1 MKEINK
7 SALNIIGILF
17 AGLLLAYTGYQT
29 FSLLLEVSG
38 SPLIAAIGLIMFE
51 VGMLYWWQVFRN
63 SAEGLMQM
71 ALSFLVFIAC
81 LTFVVMATALKLG
94 AVDAAVLGINTPA
107 KIITAAAVIHGAAK
121 LFSPSLPPETMRL
134 IGGRIQEG
142 KILNTANEKFE
153 KRIDGIARDVADGM
167 VEEWT
172 ARLTTNFNTKYGTR
186 YQLAGRAEPVVVEG
200 QTATADTPRAPRP
213 SWRDRVFGRPA
224 ATQTAPQDAQP
235 AQDAQPDAATIA
247 AVLAA
252 IQRGEIAVP
261 VAMSNSTHAPQPTA
275 HPAPGQGQGGNVG
288 NGAPGKPLSGG
299 ADTRRP

>member
-1 MKEINK
+1 MKDLSK

-17 AGLLLAYTGYQT
+17 AGLLLSYTGYQT

-94 AVDAAVLGINTPA
+94 AVDAAVLGVNTPA
-107 KIITAAAVIHGAAK
+107 KIITAAAVIQLAAK
-121 LFSPSLPPETMRL
+121 LFFPIFHPETMRI
-134 IGGRIQEG
+134 IGERVQEG
-142 KILNTANEKFE
+142 KILSTANDKFE

-172 ARLTTNFNTKYGTR
+172 TRLTTNFNTKYGTR
-186 YQLAGRAEPVVVEG
+186 YQLTDAPAPVVIEG
-200 QTATADTPRAPRP
+200 QSVDRPAAPPRQ
-213 SWRDRVFGRPA
+213 SWRDRLRGRQPVAAQVGTSTQSVDSAPA
-224 ATQTAPQDAQP
+224 PATTGQEATPRLH
-235 AQDAQPDAATIA
+235 PDDVAAIA
-247 AVLAA
+247 AVVAQMSA
-252 IQRGEIAVP
+252 PVP
-261 VAMSNSTHAPQPTA
+261 VPGAPSPN
-275 HPAPGQGQGGNVG
+275 GQEG
-288 NGAPGKPLSGG
+288 NGSVP
-299 ADTRRP
+299 RP

>member
-17 AGLLLAYTGYQT
+17 AGLLLVYTGYQT

-107 KIITAAAVIHGAAK
+107 KIITAAAVIQLAAK
-121 LFSPSLPPETMRL
+121 LFFPILHPETMRL
-134 IGGRIQEG
+134 IGERVQEG

-224 ATQTAPQDAQP
+224 TAQTAPEPQAAQP
-235 AQDAQPDAATIA
+235 AANDDVMATIA
-247 AVLAA
+247 QMVASGQLV
-252 IQRGEIAVP
+252 IP
-261 VAMSNSTHAPQPTA
+261 VAQQSNTTHAANQPA
-275 HPAPGQGQGGNVG
+275 QHAPGQGQG
-288 NGAPGKPLSGG
+288 NGPAAKPLGPSGSG
-299 ADTRRP
+299 PADFR

>member
-107 KIITAAAVIHGAAK
+107 KIITAAAVIQLAAK
-121 LFSPSLPPETMRL
+121 LFFPILHPETMRL
-134 IGGRIQEG
+134 IGERVQEG

-224 ATQTAPQDAQP
+224 QAQP
-235 AQDAQPDAATIA
+235 APEPQAAQPAANDDVMATIA
-247 AVLAA
+247 QMVASGQLV
-252 IQRGEIAVP
+252 IP
-261 VAMSNSTHAPQPTA
+261 VAQQSNTTHAANQPA
-275 HPAPGQGQGGNVG
+275 QHAPGQGGHG
-288 NGAPGKPLSGG
+288 NGPSGPKLG
-299 ADTRRP
+299 ASGDGRP

>member
-107 KIITAAAVIHGAAK
+107 KIITAAAVIQLAAK
-121 LFSPSLPPETMRL
+121 LFFPILHPETMRL
-134 IGGRIQEG
+134 IGERVQEG

-224 ATQTAPQDAQP
+224 QAQP
-235 AQDAQPDAATIA
+235 APEPQAAQPAANDDVMATIA
-247 AVLAA
+247 QMVASGQLV
-252 IQRGEIAVP
+252 IP
-261 VAMSNSTHAPQPTA
+261 VAQQSNTTHAANQPA
-275 HPAPGQGQGGNVG
+275 QHAPGQGGQGTGPSG
-288 NGAPGKPLSGG
+288 PTLGASGDG
-299 ADTRRP
+299 RP

>member
-107 KIITAAAVIHGAAK
+107 KIITAAAVIQLAAK
-121 LFSPSLPPETMRL
+121 LFFPILHPETMRL
-134 IGGRIQEG
+134 IGERVQEG

-224 ATQTAPQDAQP
+224 QAQP
-235 AQDAQPDAATIA
+235 APEPQAAQPAANDDVMATIA
-247 AVLAA
+247 QMVASGQLV
-252 IQRGEIAVP
+252 IP
-261 VAMSNSTHAPQPTA
+261 VAQQSNTTHASQPPA
-275 HPAPGQGQGGNVG
+275 QHAPGQGQG
-288 NGAPGKPLSGG
+288 NGPAAKPLGPSGSG
-299 ADTRRP
+299 PADFR

>member
-107 KIITAAAVIHGAAK
+107 KIITAAAVIQLAAK
-121 LFSPSLPPETMRL
+121 LFFPILHPETMRL
-134 IGGRIQEG
+134 IGERVQEG

-224 ATQTAPQDAQP
+224 QAQP
-235 AQDAQPDAATIA
+235 APEPQAAQPAANDDVMATIA
-247 AVLAA
+247 QMVASGQLV
-252 IQRGEIAVP
+252 IP
-261 VAMSNSTHAPQPTA
+261 VAQQSNTTHAANQPA
-275 HPAPGQGQGGNVG
+275 QHAPGQGNGPAAKPFGPQGDG
-288 NGAPGKPLSGG
+288 
-299 ADTRRP
+299 RP

>member
-1 MKEINK
+1 MKELTK
-7 SALNIIGILF
+7 SGLTIVGFLF
-17 AGLLLAYTGYQT
+17 AILLLGFTGVQT
-29 FSLLLEVSG
+29 YSLILAITG
-38 SPLIAAIGLIMFE
+38 SAIMAVIGLTMFE
-51 VGMLYWWQVFRN
+51 GGMLYWWQVFRN

-107 KIITAAAVIHGAAK
+107 KIITAAAVIQLAAK
-121 LFSPSLPPETMRL
+121 LFFPILHPETMRL
-134 IGGRIQEG
+134 IGERVQEG

-224 ATQTAPQDAQP
+224 PAQPAPQEAQP
-235 AQDAQPDAATIA
+235 AQPATENDALMATIA
-247 AVLAA
+247 QMVAA
-252 IQRGEIAVP
+252 GQLVIP
-261 VAMSNSTHAPQPTA
+261 VSQPGNSTHASQPPA
-275 HPAPGQGQGGNVG
+275 QHAPGQGQG
-288 NGAPGKPLSGG
+288 NGPAAKPLAKGDG
-299 ADTRRP
+299 RP

>member
-107 KIITAAAVIHGAAK
+107 KIITAAAVIQLAAK
-121 LFSPSLPPETMRL
+121 LFFPILHPETMRL
-134 IGGRIQEG
+134 IGERVQEG

-224 ATQTAPQDAQP
+224 QAQP
-235 AQDAQPDAATIA
+235 APEPQAAQPAANDDVMATIA
-247 AVLAA
+247 QMVASGQLV
-252 IQRGEIAVP
+252 IP
-261 VAMSNSTHAPQPTA
+261 VAQQSNTTHAANQPA
-275 HPAPGQGQGGNVG
+275 QHAPAQGQG
-288 NGAPGKPLSGG
+288 NGPAAKPLG
-299 ADTRRP
+299 ADARNPTSRP

>member
-107 KIITAAAVIHGAAK
+107 KIITAAAVIQLAAK
-121 LFSPSLPPETMRL
+121 LFFPILHPETMRL
-134 IGGRIQEG
+134 IGERVQEG

-224 ATQTAPQDAQP
+224 QAQP
-235 AQDAQPDAATIA
+235 APEPQAAQPAANDDVMATIA
-247 AVLAA
+247 QMVASGQLV
-252 IQRGEIAVP
+252 IP
-261 VAMSNSTHAPQPTA
+261 VAQQSNTTHAANQPA
-275 HPAPGQGQGGNVG
+275 QHAPGQGNGPSGPKLGASGQGDG
-288 NGAPGKPLSGG
+288 
-299 ADTRRP
+299 RP